1 MFSSHILQN
10 TVNQYT
16 DSNTD
21 ILSVPD
27 SNPAVK
33 VMLYILCCAEE
44 QYSLEMRHFNK
55 SIKTSKPISF
65 LFA

>member
-10 TVNQYT
+10 TVYQKT
-16 DSNTD
+16 DLNTD
-21 ILSVPD
+21 ILSMSG
-27 SNPAVK
+27 SNPSVK

-44 QYSLEMRHFNK
+44 QYALEMKHFNK